1 MGFLQSNCPKDI
13 LKIPKKFRN
22 VNDTLKQH
30 PMRTLSANIHVY
42 FFHDLE
48 FKFLYCFAHYGKKF
62 KL

>member
-1 MGFLQSNCPKDI
+1 MDFLQSNCPKDGEF
-13 LKIPKKFRN
+13 KN

-48 FKFLYCFAHYGKKF
+48 FKFLYCFAHYGNKF